1 MPGLKTLKLKK
12 IFIKTTEW
20 CLPKNNSATAA
31 RKAVFYMNNLSIS
44 ILGDIFKGNYIYAI
58 ITIVARMFVVFCC
71 LPVHELAHGWAA
83 YKQGDD
89 TAKKLGRLSF
99 NPFSHLD
106 PIGTIMIF
114 LFGIGYAKPVP
125 INPLK
130 FKNYRKGVALT
141 ALAGPLSNL
150 VMSFIFAFI
159 GSGLNRLAGA
169 NTAMQLLVLFFG
181 FAANINIALAVFN
194 LLPIPPL
201 DGSRVLAVILP
212 DRAYEKYFRYE
223 RYIMIALMVLL
234 FTGVL
239 DTPLALLN
247 NLFHK
252 FIYFLPNLVFGN

>member
-1 MPGLKTLKLKK
+1 M
-12 IFIKTTEW
+12 
-20 CLPKNNSATAA
+20 
-31 RKAVFYMNNLSIS
+31 MNNLSIS

-71 LPVHELAHGWAA
+71 LPVHELSHGWAA
-83 YKQGDD
+83 NKLGDD

-99 NPFSHLD
+99 NPFAHLD
-106 PIGTIMIF
+106 PVGTIMIF

-130 FKNYRKGVALT
+130 FKDYRKGVALT

-159 GSGLNRLAGA
+159 GSGLSKIGGA
-169 NTAMQLLVLFFG
+169 NTAMQLLVLFFS

-212 DRAYEKYFRYE
+212 DNAYEKYFRYE
-223 RYIMIALMVLL
+223 RYIMIALMILL

-239 DTPLALLN
+239 DTPLAFLN
-247 NLFHK
+247 NVFHNFVY
-252 FIYFLPNLVFGN
+252 FIPNLIFG

>member
-1 MPGLKTLKLKK
+1 
-12 IFIKTTEW
+12 
-20 CLPKNNSATAA
+20 
-31 RKAVFYMNNLSIS
+31 MNNLSIS

-130 FKNYRKGVALT
+130 FKNYRKGRCTYRTCRA
-141 ALAGPLSNL
+141 
-150 VMSFIFAFI
+150 AFK
-159 GSGLNRLAGA
+159 SCYELYFCVYRLRIEQA
-169 NTAMQLLVLFFG
+169 
-181 FAANINIALAVFN
+181 
-194 LLPIPPL
+194 
-201 DGSRVLAVILP
+201 R
-212 DRAYEKYFRYE
+212 RR
-223 RYIMIALMVLL
+223 
-234 FTGVL
+234 
-239 DTPLALLN
+239 
-247 NLFHK
+247 
-252 FIYFLPNLVFGN
+252 